1 MRKLLCLVQLAVFL
15 TLPAGKTIW
24 AQDATDCAS
33 LMKFGI
39 YDKYKTLATE
49 TQFKQVQE
57 FFSSYQF
64 NSLADAQSKAATLGV
79 DIPDIVG
86 VSFSGNTA
94 SSNFSQWVQSMTH
107 ATYEQALASGLQ
119 SANIQKISNNLTDL
133 VGKCL
138 TQKGVHAYVI
148 PSNDNQ
154 TFFFTADYV
163 PSGADHPST
172 KGTITMTPASV
183 AASCA
188 PVGVLGQQQ
197 DLGPQGISLS
207 CRRLP
212 TDTVAITL
220 NTADGTLPV
229 HYDAYVVPS
238 PTITFSPAS
247 STIDAGASTA
257 LNWTVTNASSI
268 TLTNYGQVQPTGSI
282 NVSPSTTT
290 TYILV
295 VTSLD
300 GKQTSSFATV
310 SVNPPPP
317 TLIGASVSFRTTD
330 NDKDGDT
337 NVSIY
342 VICGGNTVAAVSGQW
357 GHWDDNSDHG
367 PFTLNVS
374 DHPRKDQVIGACTA
388 RVVESPNGHDEWHFN
403 WGMVLTF
410 SDGTSKSYNWGGGN
424 VDHDRT
430 TVNQPL

>member
-1 MRKLLCLVQLAVFL
+1 MNLAKYVTSVVLFVISFS
-15 TLPAGKTIW
+15 TAAV
-24 AQDATDCAS
+24 AQDASDCSS

-64 NSLADAQSKAATLGV
+64 SSLADAQSKAGTLGV
-79 DIPDIVG
+79 DIPGIVG
-86 VSFSGNTA
+86 VSFGGNTA
-94 SSNFSQWVQSMTH
+94 ASNFSQWVQNLTH
-107 ATYEQALASGLQ
+107 ATYQEALASGLQ
-119 SANIQKISNNLTDL
+119 SADIQKISNNLTDL

-138 TQKGVHAYVI
+138 TQKGVHAYII
-148 PSNDNQ
+148 PSSDNQ

-183 AASCA
+183 ATSCA
-188 PVGVLGQQQ
+188 PLGVLGQPQ

-212 TDTVAITL
+212 TDTVAVTL

-229 HYDAYVVPS
+229 HYDAYVVPLPS
-238 PTITFSPAS
+238 VTFNAS
-247 STIDAGASTA
+247 SLAIDSGNATTLAW
-257 LNWTVTNASSI
+257 NVTNASNV
-268 TLTNYGQVQPTGSI
+268 TLVNFGPVQLSGSATVNPTQ
-282 NVSPSTTT
+282 TT
-290 TYILV
+290 TYTLV

-300 GKQTSSFATV
+300 GKQTSTFVTV

-317 TLIGASVSFRTTD
+317 ILTNASVSFRTTD

-367 PFTLNVS
+367 PIGMSVT

-388 RVVESPNGHDEWHFN
+388 RVVESPKGHDEWHFN

-410 SDGTSKSYNWGGGN
+410 SDGTNKSYNWGGGN
-424 VDHDRT
+424 VDYNRT